1 MSYYDPNYW
10 RQPRR
15 HYSYVPFP
23 VAPYRS
29 PDPLVQLG
37 LTRKEA
43 TALVACVYCGSL
55 IPIMYQSCPT
65 CGCPNN
71 VYGGVYYG

>member
-15 HYSYVPFP
+15 QYSVLPVP

-29 PDPLVQLG
+29 PDPLAQLG
-37 LTRKEA
+37 VSRKESA
-43 TALVACVYCGSL
+43 ALVSCAYCQAL
-55 IPIMYQSCPT
+55 IPIMSQFCPT
-65 CGCPNN
+65 CGGPN